1 MVKFLDLKKINST
14 YKQELEKKA
23 SQIIGSGQYILGK
36 EVENFERNFSK
47 FCNTKF
53 CIEIGRAHV

>member
-23 SQIIGSGQYILGK
+23 SQIMAAD
-36 EVENFERNFSK
+36 
-47 FCNTKF
+47 NTFLEKK
-53 CIEIGRAHV
+53 

>member
-36 EVENFERNFSK
+36 EVENFEKSFARFNGSK
-47 FCNTKF
+47 SVT
-53 CIEIGRAHV
+53 GY